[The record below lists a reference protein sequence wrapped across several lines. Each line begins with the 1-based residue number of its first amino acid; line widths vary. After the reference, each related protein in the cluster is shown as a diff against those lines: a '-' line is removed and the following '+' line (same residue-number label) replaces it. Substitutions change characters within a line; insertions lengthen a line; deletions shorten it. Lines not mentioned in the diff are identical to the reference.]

1 MDVKRDALNR
11 IRELTHHL
19 DHTKERDKMTEEILV
34 LVRVKVDN
42 DSHKPVSCNQALSAV
57 EAVRHAV
64 KHMEG
69 AGFVHP
75 LAEEISISVN
85 DVELIS
91 EEELDL

>member
-1 MDVKRDALNR
+1 
-11 IRELTHHL
+11 
-19 DHTKERDKMTEEILV
+19 MTEEILV

-42 DSHKPVSCNQALSAV
+42 DPEKTPVSCNQALSAL

-75 LAEEISISVN
+75 LADEISIGVN
-85 DVELIS
+85 DVEIIS
-91 EEELDL
+91 EEDLDL